1 MQCEGCIVAEQMGQ
15 GTRVRSAALY
25 TKQALSQAE
34 AVSSVKLLGISFP
47 SIA

>member
-15 GTRVRSAALY
+15 GTRVRNAELY
-25 TKQALSQAE
+25 TKQDLSE
-34 AVSSVKLLGISFP
+34 VEPVSYVKLLGISFL